1 MYKLDYISD
10 ADEHSII
17 CVILCPTFLT
27 TAILMFNKAIKIN
40 YTLTTLTQHSNIL
53 YESHYH
59 IINW

>member
-1 MYKLDYISD
+1 MYKLDYILD

-40 YTLTTLTQHSNIL
+40 
-53 YESHYH
+53 
-59 IINW
+59 